1 MERIRILGVPVDALT
16 QDEVVDWIAGSIRG
30 STPRQVATV
39 NPEFVMRAQHD
50 QAFAAVLEQADLCLP
65 DGAGLLWA
73 ARRLRLRLP
82 ARVTGVDLIQALAPR
97 AAREGWRVFFLGAR
111 EGVALAAAAVVRAKN
126 PGLVMAGAMA
136 GSPEPASDE
145 QVVAAV
151 REARPDLLLVAY
163 GAPAQD
169 LWISRNLAKTGAR
182 VGIGVGGAFD
192 FISGRSRRAPP
203 WMRER
208 GLEWLHRL
216 WREPW
221 RWRRMLALP
230 RFALRVALSGRAEGT
245 QTAPRYSRRD
255 RPG

>member
-1 MERIRILGVPVDALT
+1 MERIRILGVPVDAVT
-16 QDEVVDWIAGSIRG
+16 QDEVVDWIAGAIRG

-50 QAFAAVLEQADLCLP
+50 RAFAAVLEQADLCLP

-73 ARRLRLRLP
+73 ARRLGFRLP
-82 ARVTGVDLIQALAPR
+82 ARVTGVDLIQALAHR

-111 EGVALAAAAVVRAKN
+111 EGVAEAAAAVVRAQN
-126 PGLVMAGAMA
+126 PGLVIAGTLS
-136 GSPEPASDE
+136 GSPEPSSDE
-145 QVVAAV
+145 EVVGMV
-151 REARPDLLLVAY
+151 RQARPDLLLVAY

-192 FISGRSRRAPP
+192 FISGRSRRAPL
-203 WMRER
+203 WLRER

-230 RFALRVALSGRAEGT
+230 AFALRVALSRRVEGT
-245 QTAPRYSRRD
+245 QTAARYSRRD

>member
-1 MERIRILGVPVDALT
+1 MERIRILGVPVDAVT
-16 QDEVVDWIAGSIRG
+16 QGEVVDWITAAIGG

-39 NPEFVMRAQHD
+39 NPEFVMRAQAD
-50 QAFAAVLEQADLCLP
+50 AAFAAVLEQADLCLP
-65 DGAGLLWA
+65 DGAGLIWA
-73 ARRLRLRLP
+73 ARRLGLRLP

-111 EGVALAAAAVVRAKN
+111 EGVAEAAAKVIRAQS
-126 PGLVMAGAMA
+126 PGLVVAGTLA
-136 GSPEPASDE
+136 GSPEPAKDE
-145 QVVAAV
+145 EVVGIV
-151 REARPDLLLVAY
+151 RRARPDLLLVAY

-169 LWISRNLAKTGAR
+169 LWISRNLAATGAK

-192 FISGRSRRAPP
+192 FISGRSRRAPA

-230 RFALRVALSGRAEGT
+230 RFALRVVV
-245 QTAPRYSRRD
+245 SRQ
-255 RPG
+255 G